1 MGQDKPFVWKS
12 HWEQLEW
19 AQKLGGRASRNHWGG
34 TNSVSHVAG
43 VSEVAPTCQLC
54 GSVGVGVGEVG
65 LRKGTMSSA
74 STSLWEKAAPQLS
87 P

>member
-1 MGQDKPFVWKS
+1 METALLGPKVELGRTSGNQQDK
-12 HWEQLEW
+12 
-19 AQKLGGRASRNHWGG
+19 A
-34 TNSVSHVAG
+34 NSVNQHDEISDM
-43 VSEVAPTCQLC
+43 APACLFC